1 MPSIVVLVGN
11 PQSASRTRL
20 VAEEVARQ
28 LADRGGAVVEPTIDL
43 ADVAGSLFRF
53 PDAEIDAL
61 LGRVASADVLIV
73 ASPTYKATYTGLL
86 KAFLDRYGSNG
97 LAGVT
102 AVPILTIG
110 GPGHA
115 LAVEHGL
122 RPLLVELGASTPT
135 AASRSRP
142 ATPTAVRRSSRAG
155 SRTNGPGSHRRSA
168 HPWGRCAPADPVEAG
183 QSDGRPR
190 SVSTPRSRSR
200 PCRALRLRTRATT
213 DSIQPPARPCDVLN
227 LRSVLS

>member
-11 PQSASRTRL
+11 PQPASRTRL

-28 LADRGGAVVEPTIDL
+28 LAELSGAEVEPTIDL
-43 ADVAGSLFRF
+43 ADVADSLFRF
-53 PDAEIDAL
+53 PDAAIDAL
-61 LGRVASADVLIV
+61 LARVASADVLVV

-86 KAFLDRYGSNG
+86 KAFLDRYGANA

-102 AVPILTIG
+102 AVPLLTIG

-135 AASRSRP
+135 RGIAFPAGDTDRREEIVAAWLDGERSHLAAPLAVAPVPASR
-142 ATPTAVRRSSRAG
+142 T
-155 SRTNGPGSHRRSA
+155 
-168 HPWGRCAPADPVEAG
+168 
-183 QSDGRPR
+183 
-190 SVSTPRSRSR
+190 
-200 PCRALRLRTRATT
+200 
-213 DSIQPPARPCDVLN
+213 
-227 LRSVLS
+227 

>member
-1 MPSIVVLVGN
+1 MSSIVVLVGN

-20 VAEEVARQ
+20 VAEEVAGQ

-86 KAFLDRYGSNG
+86 KAFLDRYGANG

-102 AVPILTIG
+102 AVPLLTIG

-135 AASRSRP
+135 RGIAFPAGDTDRREEIVASWLEAEWPRL
-142 ATPTAVRRSSRAG
+142 
-155 SRTNGPGSHRRSA
+155 
-168 HPWGRCAPADPVEAG
+168 APALGSPVEPVRVG
-183 QSDGRPR
+183 
-190 SVSTPRSRSR
+190 
-200 PCRALRLRTRATT
+200 
-213 DSIQPPARPCDVLN
+213 
-227 LRSVLS
+227 